1 MLEKTKILSN
11 ENCYLYDKKT
21 GEKFLRRSN
30 ITFCQI
36 PHFTLESEI
45 SGEKVLLSADG
56 ISRRFSKNPNSSGFY
71 IRNFFQKLSKLR

>member
-1 MLEKTKILSN
+1 MLEKTKIISN
-11 ENCYLYDKKT
+11 ENVYLFDKKT
-21 GEKFLRRSN
+21 GEKFLKRSN

-45 SGEKVLLSADG
+45 SGEKILLSADG
-56 ISRRFSKNPNSSGFY
+56 IRRRFSKTPNSSGFY

>member
-45 SGEKVLLSADG
+45 SGEKILLSADG
-56 ISRRFSKNPNSSGFY
+56 IRRRFSKTPNSSGFY
-71 IRNFFQKLSKLR
+71 IKNFFQKLSNLR

>member
-56 ISRRFSKNPNSSGFY
+56 ISVD
-71 IRNFFQKLSKLR
+71 FQKIQIRVVFI

>member
-1 MLEKTKILSN
+1 MLDKTNILLD
-11 ENCYLYDKKT
+11 ENVYLFDKKT

-45 SGEKVLLSADG
+45 SGEKILLSADG
-56 ISRRFSKNPNSSGFY
+56 IRRRFSKTPNSSGFY

>member
-21 GEKFLRRSN
+21 GEKFLKQSN

-36 PHFTLESEI
+36 PHFTLKSET
-45 SGEKVLLSADG
+45 SGEKILLSADG
-56 ISRRFSKNPNSSGFY
+56 IKRRFSKTPNSSGFY
-71 IRNFFQKLSKLR
+71 IRNLVQKLSKLR

>member
-1 MLEKTKILSN
+1 MLEKTKIISN
-11 ENCYLYDKKT
+11 VNVYLFDKKT

-45 SGEKVLLSADG
+45 SGEKILLSEDG
-56 ISRRFSKNPNSSGFY
+56 IRLRFSKTPNSSGFY

>member
-1 MLEKTKILSN
+1 MLEKTKIIPNDNL
-11 ENCYLYDKKT
+11 YLFDKKT

-45 SGEKVLLSADG
+45 TGEKVLLSADG
-56 ISRRFSKNPNSSGFY
+56 IRRRFSKTPNSSRFLHKKTFPKSY
-71 IRNFFQKLSKLR
+71 QN

>member
-1 MLEKTKILSN
+1 MLEKTKIIPN
-11 ENCYLYDKKT
+11 ENVYLYDKKT

-45 SGEKVLLSADG
+45 SGEKILLSADG
-56 ISRRFSKNPNSSGFY
+56 IRRRFSKTPNSSGFY
-71 IRNFFQKLSKLR
+71 ITNFFQKLSNLR

>member
-1 MLEKTKILSN
+1 MLEKTKILPN

-30 ITFCQI
+30 IMFCQI
-36 PHFTLESEI
+36 PHFILESEI

-56 ISRRFSKNPNSSGFY
+56 IRRRFSKTPNSSGIC

>member
-1 MLEKTKILSN
+1 MLEKTKIIPN
-11 ENCYLYDKKT
+11 ENVYLYDKKT

-45 SGEKVLLSADG
+45 SGEKILLSADG
-56 ISRRFSKNPNSSGFY
+56 IRRRFSKTPNTSGFF
-71 IRNFFQKLSKLR
+71 IRNLIQKLSN

>member
-1 MLEKTKILSN
+1 MLEKTKIISN
-11 ENCYLYDKKT
+11 ENVYLFDKKT

-45 SGEKVLLSADG
+45 SGEKILLSADG
-56 ISRRFSKNPNSSGFY
+56 IKRRFSKTPNSSGFY
-71 IRNFFQKLSKLR
+71 IRNFFQKFSELK

>member
-1 MLEKTKILSN
+1 MLEKTKILPN
-11 ENCYLYDKKT
+11 ETCYFYDKKT

-56 ISRRFSKNPNSSGFY
+56 IRRRFSKNPNSSSFN
-71 IRNFFQKLSKLR
+71 IRNFFQILSKLR

>member
-1 MLEKTKILSN
+1 MLEKTKIIPN
-11 ENCYLYDKKT
+11 ENVYLFDRKT

-45 SGEKVLLSADG
+45 SGEKILLSADG
-56 ISRRFSKNPNSSGFY
+56 IKRRFSKTSNSSGFY
-71 IRNFFQKLSKLR
+71 IRNFFQKLSKPR

>member
-1 MLEKTKILSN
+1 MLDKTNILLD
-11 ENCYLYDKKT
+11 ENVYLFDKKT
-21 GEKFLRRSN
+21 GEKFLKRSN

-45 SGEKVLLSADG
+45 SGEKILLSADG
-56 ISRRFSKNPNSSGFY
+56 IRRRFSKTPNSSGFY

>member
-45 SGEKVLLSADG
+45 SGEKILLSADG
-56 ISRRFSKNPNSSGFY
+56 IRRRFSKTPNRSSFY
-71 IRNFFQKLSKLR
+71 IINLIQKLSILR

>member
-1 MLEKTKILSN
+1 MLEKTKIISN
-11 ENCYLYDKKT
+11 ENVYLFDKKT

-45 SGEKVLLSADG
+45 SGEKILLSADG
-56 ISRRFSKNPNSSGFY
+56 IRRRFSKNSKFEW
-71 IRNFFQKLSKLR
+71 FFT